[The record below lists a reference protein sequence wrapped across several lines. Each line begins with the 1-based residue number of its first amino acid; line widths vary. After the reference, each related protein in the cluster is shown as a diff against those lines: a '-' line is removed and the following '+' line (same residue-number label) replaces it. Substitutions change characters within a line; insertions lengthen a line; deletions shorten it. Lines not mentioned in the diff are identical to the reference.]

1 MRPKED
7 YSRYVA
13 VALLLTVAVLVSF
26 QAYIFREPGRI
37 AADEERDL
45 SFAVSEGE
53 VLFSENC
60 AMCHGQD
67 GEGVDA
73 PALNDKRLLS
83 RTADET
89 IFSLINSGVP
99 STEMPA
105 WNQLHGGP
113 FTDDQVRQLV
123 AFIRQWEKDAPD
135 RQAEAMAGDPVDG
148 LILYNSTCIVCHG
161 AEGVGA
167 DAAPALNDPEKL
179 AQFDD
184 EWYLDTILDGR
195 PAQGMPTWGTVMSP
209 EQARNLVALLR
220 AWERGDTVD
229 LPSAEEMLAEAAH
242 ALDHGDMHGLEDAL
256 NAAFTG
262 ASGEAAAAIDRA
274 LKSLEMNDLTAVE
287 SAIQEAQSLLGVD
300 MGEEHD
306 DGGEHDEAPTPPAD
320 AEHND
325 GDEHGG

>member
-1 MRPKED
+1 MRQKEN
-7 YSRYVA
+7 YSRFVA
-13 VALLLTVAVLVSF
+13 VALVLTVAVLASF

-53 VLFSENC
+53 LLYSENC

-89 IFSLINSGVP
+89 IFSLISSGVP

-123 AFIRQWEKDAPD
+123 IFIRQWEKDAPD
-135 RQAEAMAGDPVDG
+135 RLAEAMAGDPVDG

-161 AEGVGA
+161 PEGVGT
-167 DAAPALNDPEKL
+167 DVAPALNDPENL
-179 AQFDD
+179 GFFDD
-184 EWYLDTILDGR
+184 DWYVDAILDGR
-195 PAQGMPTWGTVMSP
+195 PAQGMPTWGTVLSP
-209 EQARNLVALLR
+209 IQARNLVAMLR
-220 AWERGDTVD
+220 AWERGETIE
-229 LPSAEEMLAEAAH
+229 LPNAEELIADALH
-242 ALDHGDMHGLEDAL
+242 ALDHGDMHGVEDAL
-256 NAAFTG
+256 
-262 ASGEAAAAIDRA
+262 SAAAAAADHDLAEIIDEA
-274 LKSLEMNDLTAVE
+274 LEAIEANDVPTLE
-287 SAIQEAQSLLGVD
+287 SAIRDAQILLGMEVE
-300 MGEEHD
+300 EEHD
-306 DGGEHDEAPTPPAD
+306 DGDEHGEPPPAD
-320 AEHND
+320 AEHDD